1 MAITFVEVKMESN
14 SKSKFLGGLKK
25 YGYYILAF
33 VLIAGITLSVVLTA
47 DKQAQQNTEIE
58 TETKPVVFGLPV
70 SSPSVLKWYSD
81 TELMYNETLKQW
93 ESHKALD
100 IVSSDA
106 NDLNVYAVLDGT
118 VTALEMTY
126 EDGTILTI
134 THDGGFVSKYYCLSD
149 VTSLKVSDSVKKG
162 DKIGQMSTTGANE
175 TKTGNHLHFELYKD
189 GKKVDPANYLT
200 LENK

>member
-33 VLIAGITLSVVLTA
+33 VLIVGITLSVVLTA
-47 DKQAQQNTEIE
+47 DKQAIQNTEIE

-118 VTALEMTY
+118 VTALETTY

-162 DKIGQMSTTGANE
+162 EKIGQMSTTGANE

>member
-1 MAITFVEVKMESN
+1 MESN

-33 VLIAGITLSVVLTA
+33 VLIVGITLSVVLTA
-47 DKQAQQNTEIE
+47 DKQAIQNTEIE

-118 VTALEMTY
+118 VTALETTY

-162 DKIGQMSTTGANE
+162 EKIGQMSTTGANE